1 MFERTGR
8 ELPAWATATAVLGLV
23 AVALVAL
30 GVFSG
35 SALPERTGPAVEELT
50 VERTSLSPGT
60 IELSVRNVGPD
71 PVTVAQVFVN
81 DAYADVRGGEDPIPP
96 LGAAAMAVDY
106 PWVDGNPYLVTMLT
120 SSGVAIEHEIAVAT
134 TTPALDGA
142 SIGRMA
148 LLGTYIGIIPVLLG
162 IAFLPLLRRASETL
176 RRAVL
181 ALTVGLL
188 GFLAVDA
195 TLEGFEL
202 GERTG
207 GAFGGVALLAV
218 GAAVAYLALTA
229 LARLGG
235 GGATGPRLALLIA
248 VGIGLHN
255 LSEGLAV
262 GSAYAVGELALG
274 AALVVGFAA
283 HNLTEGIAVVSP
295 LTGQK
300 VPTARL
306 VLLGLVAG
314 APAVL
319 GAVLGSTATTP
330 AMATFLLGIGI
341 GAIAQVVVQ
350 IWPLLRPTGDRR
362 PELAALAGLAAGVL
376 VMYLTG
382 LLVAA

>member
-1 MFERTGR
+1 MLERGR
-8 ELPAWATATAVLGLV
+8 RLPTWAATVGVLGLV

-30 GVFSG
+30 GVLAST
-35 SALPERTGPAVEELT
+35 ALPARTGPPVESLA
-50 VERTSLSPGT
+50 VERTTIGPGT
-60 IELSVRNVGPD
+60 FDLTVRNTGPD

-81 DAYADVRGGEDPIPP
+81 DAYADVRGGMDAIAP
-96 LGAAAMAVDY
+96 LGAATLAVDY
-106 PWVDGNPYLVTMLT
+106 PWQDGNPYLVTLLT
-120 SSGVAIEHEIAVAT
+120 SSGAVISHEIPVAT
-134 TTPALDGA
+134 ATPPLDAA

-148 LLGTYIGIIPVLLG
+148 LLGVYIGIVPVLLG
-162 IAFLPLLRRASETL
+162 IAFLPALRRAGL
-176 RRAVL
+176 VVRRAVL

-188 GFLAVDA
+188 AFLAVDA

-202 GERTG
+202 GASTG

-218 GAAVAYLALTA
+218 GAGLAFFA
-229 LARLGG
+229 LSALSRLGRG
-235 GGATGPRLALLIA
+235 GGAKGPRLAVLIA

-295 LTGQK
+295 LTGEK
-300 VPTARL
+300 VSLARL
-306 VLLGLVAG
+306 VGLGLVAG
-314 APAVL
+314 APAVV
-319 GAVLGSTATTP
+319 GAVLGSTATT
-330 AMATFLLGIGI
+330 AATATLLLGVGV

-350 IWPLLRPTGDRR
+350 IWPLLRT
-362 PELAALAGLAAGVL
+362 AGSRTLDTATLGGLGAGVL

-382 LLVAA
+382 LLATA